1 MRYRVADHGRVFSTR
16 DRGAQIFSD
25 FSAFS
30 AHASGGTDVVLDFAD
45 VLSMTPSFADEF
57 IGELLVRSARGE
69 IVMPALENLAPAP
82 LRSVERCA
90 RARGVDCSSPHL
102 AVA

>member
-16 DRGAQIFSD
+16 DRGAHILSD
-25 FSAFS
+25 FSAFC
-30 AHASGGTDVVLDFAD
+30 AHGSGTDAVLDFAD

-57 IGELLVRSARGE
+57 IGELLARSARGE

-90 RARGVDCSSPHL
+90 HARGVDWSSPHL
-102 AVA
+102 AAA

>member
-16 DRGAQIFSD
+16 DRGAEILSD
-25 FSAFS
+25 FSAFY
-30 AHASGGTDVVLDFAD
+30 AREGGTDVVLDFAD

-57 IGELLVRSARGE
+57 IGDLLERSARGE
-69 IVMPALENLAPAP
+69 IAMPALENLAPAP

-90 RARGVDCSSPHL
+90 RARGVNWSSPHL
-102 AVA
+102 VVA

>member
-16 DRGAQIFSD
+16 DRGAQILSD
-25 FSAFS
+25 FSSFYDQNGAD
-30 AHASGGTDVVLDFAD
+30 TIVLDFAG

-57 IGELLVRSARGE
+57 VGELLARSARGE
-69 IVMPALENLAPAP
+69 IVMPALENLDVVP

-90 RARGVDCSSPHL
+90 RARRVDWSPEL
-102 AVA
+102 AFA